1 MLQFQKF
8 YIKRIIVSLS
18 HLKQPHLSR
27 SLHLQLKLKKY
38 LKQYPAYFN
47 IHSSYVWHIENRFCS
62 STAVNQVEENHIDQ
76 NLSLTLNE
84 ASTFDDSNLS
94 TISDKFNLKGL
105 SPEFLNRYNVKVS
118 TDLTTLIF
126 PFDSLGRECVGIQTL
141 NKKGEKLKVSKYP
154 PELNDDILFG
164 WSAIRP
170 NEKEIIVTSNP
181 LDAVAINQTTDVPA
195 VSLPFGFNKFST
207 ELLSVLKTFKKVIF
221 WMDASLHSW
230 EIHKA
235 LKNYLKGRAFF
246 VSPDNFCSALQSL
259 QNDSNIDNILKNVE
273 PLHDELLATFDSF
286 KDIVREEIMGHE
298 KTTGVK
304 WKRFSVLNDLMKGH
318 RPGELTIF
326 SGQTGTGKTT
336 FLSEYSIDICTQGVP
351 TLWASFEISNIRL
364 IKMMLFQFSKRSLLG
379 DAEAFDHW
387 AEKFQ
392 NIPMNFINFGNKKWE
407 FERILKAMESAVSC
421 QRVRHLV
428 VDNLQ
433 YMMNME
439 DRFTSVEQIRRQEQI
454 FGYLREFANR
464 RNCHV
469 TLVIHPRKEP
479 EFSELNN
486 TSISGT
492 AKAIQEAD
500 NILILQTTKTRQYL
514 QLTKNR
520 FDGDKGCVALEF
532 DKESLTFNVKK
543 ASLNSK

>member
-1 MLQFQKF
+1 M
-8 YIKRIIVSLS
+8 
-18 HLKQPHLSR
+18 
-27 SLHLQLKLKKY
+27 KL
-38 LKQYPAYFN
+38 
-47 IHSSYVWHIENRFCS
+47 E
-62 STAVNQVEENHIDQ
+62 
-76 NLSLTLNE
+76 
-84 ASTFDDSNLS
+84 
-94 TISDKFNLKGL
+94 GL

-118 TDLTTLIF
+118 TDLNILIF
-126 PFDSLGRECVGIQTL
+126 PFDSLGRECVAIQTL

-195 VSLPFGFNKFST
+195 VSLPFGFSKFST
-207 ELLSVLKTFKKVIF
+207 ELLSVLKTFK
-221 WMDASLHSW
+221 
-230 EIHKA
+230 
-235 LKNYLKGRAFF
+235 N
-246 VSPDNFCSALQSL
+246 PDNFCSALQSL
-259 QNDSNIDNILKNVE
+259 QNDSNIYNILKNVE

-326 SGQTGTGKTT
+326 
-336 FLSEYSIDICTQGVP
+336 LV
-351 TLWASFEISNIRL
+351 
-364 IKMMLFQFSKRSLLG
+364 KR
-379 DAEAFDHW
+379 
-387 AEKFQ
+387 
-392 NIPMNFINFGNKKWE
+392 
-407 FERILKAMESAVSC
+407 AMESAVSC

-439 DRFTSVEQIRRQEQI
+439 DRFTSLYIQEKNLNFQNSTTLL
-454 FGYLREFANR
+454 YL
-464 RNCHV
+464 V
-469 TLVIHPRKEP
+469 QL
-479 EFSELNN
+479 
-486 TSISGT
+486 
-492 AKAIQEAD
+492 KAIQEAD